1 MHVVL
6 NKGNQKGY
14 FKHLQM
20 REVPKHERLWKLQ
33 LNVLSGLSEK
43 LDTMPLQ
50 MELGSLDDII
60 KVIMHLQQI
69 K

>member
-14 FKHLQM
+14 FKHLKM
-20 REVPKHERLWKLQ
+20 RKVPKYERLGKPK

-50 MELGSLDDII
+50 MELGSLDHII
-60 KVIMHLQQI
+60 KVIMDLQQI
-69 K
+69 

>member
-1 MHVVL
+1 
-6 NKGNQKGY
+6 
-14 FKHLQM
+14 M
-20 REVPKHERLWKLQ
+20 RKVPKHERLWNLQ